1 MWPLRTI
8 AYFILFWLGC
18 VMAIANPIYGVIT
31 YMMVYQA
38 NPTVTWWGLPLTQ
51 IGMRFSLFAASAT
64 MLGLIFG
71 RRRVPQCH
79 PALSLWE
86 MGAIGLVLIAALN
99 LGIGIGIYSSTTY
112 TFDKFWKVVLFVL
125 ILTRMAST
133 RVNFRIVIWT
143 LVAGSFYIGYD
154 AYTAPPTAFVQGRLD
169 RVGGPDF
176 STTSGAA
183 AHMVAMLPLIGAAFL
198 TARRWSYKALAAITG
213 ALTVNAVILCRTRSA
228 FLGLT
233 AGSLAAL
240 LLVPKVKRYRI
251 YMLLILGGAAA
262 FSLTDEHFWDRMA
275 TLSSRQTLE
284 QDMAAVS
291 RKEIWQSAKEMLG
304 DYPLG
309 VGPGNFTRK
318 IGDYN
323 PEHRWRATHNSVVA
337 CFTELGI
344 QGGVLFLILLAGSA
358 RLLQKAKR
366 LAARSDYPVET
377 LIFSYALFVSF
388 VTYVVTALGTQRLY
402 CESFWWVL
410 ALPLCLY
417 RSVAREAFRTA
428 EAPLLVE
435 QEEAIQAD
443 SFHLGRARHVWD

>member
-8 AYFILFWLGC
+8 AYFILFWVGC
-18 VMAIANPIYGVIT
+18 AMAIVNPIYGVVT

-71 RRRVPQCH
+71 RRRVPDVH

-86 MGAIGLVLIAALN
+86 MGVIGLVLIAAFN
-99 LGIGIGIYSSTTY
+99 LMIGIGIFSSTTH
-112 TFDKFWKVVLFVL
+112 TFNKFWKVILFVL
-125 ILTRMAST
+125 VLTRMAST
-133 RVNFRIVIWT
+133 RKNFRIVLWA
-143 LVAGSFYIGYD
+143 LVVGSFYLGYD

-183 AHMVAMLPLIGAAFL
+183 AHMVAMLPIIGAVFL
-198 TARRWSYKALAAITG
+198 TSQRWSSKVFAAVAG

-228 FLGLT
+228 FLGIAVGT
-233 AGSLAAL
+233 LAAI
-240 LLVPKVKRYRI
+240 LLVPKAKRYRV
-251 YMLLILGGAAA
+251 YLLLVLGGVAAY
-262 FSLTDEHFWDRMA
+262 SLTDQYFWDRMA
-275 TLSSRQTLE
+275 TLSSRETLE

-291 RKEIWQSAKEMLG
+291 RKEIWQSAKEMLA

-323 PEHRWRATHNSVVA
+323 PEHRWRATHNSIVA
-337 CFTELGI
+337 CFTELGV
-344 QGGVLFLILLAGSA
+344 QGGVLFLLILAGSV
-358 RLLQKAKR
+358 RLLQKSKR
-366 LAARSDYPVET
+366 LAYRTDQPGET
-377 LIFSYALFVSF
+377 LIFSYALFVA
-388 VTYVVTALGTQRLY
+388 VITYVVTALGTQRLY

-417 RSVAREAFRTA
+417 RSAAREVFRPA
-428 EAPLLVE
+428 EVPLLVE
-435 QEEAIQAD
+435 QAEASEMD
-443 SFHLGRARHVWD
+443 SLPFGRNRHVWN

>member
-8 AYFILFWLGC
+8 AYFLLFWVGC
-18 VMAIANPIYGVIT
+18 AMAIVNPIYGVIT

-51 IGMRFSLFAASAT
+51 IGMRFSLFAALAT

-71 RRRVPQCH
+71 RRRVPECH

-86 MGAIGLVLIAALN
+86 MGVIGLVLIAAFN
-99 LGIGIGIYSSTTY
+99 MGIGIGIYSSTTY
-112 TFDKFWKVVLFVL
+112 TFDKFWKVILFVL

-133 RVNFRIVIWT
+133 RHNLRLVIWT
-143 LVAGSFYIGYD
+143 LVAGSFYLGYD

-169 RVGGPDF
+169 RIGGPDF

-183 AHMVAMLPLIGAAFL
+183 AHMVAMLPIIGAAFL
-198 TARRWSYKALAAITG
+198 TSRRWSSKAFAAVTG
-213 ALTVNAVILCRTRSA
+213 ALMVNAIILCRTRSA
-228 FLGLT
+228 FLGLA
-233 AGSLAAL
+233 AGTIAAV

-251 YMLLILGGAAA
+251 YILLVLGGVAAY
-262 FSLTDEHFWDRMA
+262 SLTDEHFLDRMA
-275 TLSSRQTLE
+275 TLTNRETL
-284 QDMAAVS
+284 QKDAAAVS
-291 RKEIWQSAKEMLG
+291 RKEIWQAAKEMLA

-337 CFTELGI
+337 CFTELGV
-344 QGGVLFLILLAGSA
+344 QGGVLFLMILAGSA

-366 LAARSDYPVET
+366 LAPRTDHPGET
-377 LIFSYALFVSF
+377 LILSYALFVSF

-417 RSVAREAFRTA
+417 RSAAREAFRA
-428 EAPLLVE
+428 DDVPLLVE
-435 QEEAIQAD
+435 QQEA
-443 SFHLGRARHVWD
+443 ARSGGFTGERDHYAWR

>member
-8 AYFILFWLGC
+8 AYFVLFWVGC
-18 VMAIANPIYGVIT
+18 AMAIVNPLYGVIT

-38 NPTVTWWGLPLTQ
+38 NPTVTWWGLPLAQ
-51 IGMRFSLFAASAT
+51 IGMRFSFFAASAT
-64 MLGLIFG
+64 VLGLIFG
-71 RRRVPQCH
+71 RRRVPVCH

-86 MGAIGLVLIAALN
+86 IGAVSLVLIAAFN
-99 LGIGIGIYSSTTY
+99 LGIGIGVYSSTTY
-112 TFDKFWKVVLFVL
+112 TFDKFWKVILFVL

-133 RVNFRIVIWT
+133 RNNLRMILWT

-183 AHMVAMLPLIGAAFL
+183 AHMVAMLPIIGATFL
-198 TARRWSYKALAAITG
+198 TAHRWFYRTFAAVAG

-228 FLGLT
+228 FLGLA
-233 AGSLAAL
+233 AGTLAAL

-251 YMLLILGGAAA
+251 YLLLVLGGVAA
-262 FSLTDEHFWDRMA
+262 FSLTDQHFWDRMA
-275 TLSSRQTLE
+275 TLSNRETLE

-291 RKEIWQSAKEMLG
+291 RKEIWQSAKEMLA

-323 PEHRWRATHNSVVA
+323 PAHRWRATHNSVVA

-344 QGGVLFLILLAGSA
+344 QGGVLFLMILVGSA

-366 LAARSDYPVET
+366 LAHRTDDPGET
-377 LIFSYALFVSF
+377 LILSYALFVSF

-410 ALPLCLY
+410 ALPLCLH
-417 RSVAREAFRTA
+417 RTAAREAFRSA
-428 EAPLLVE
+428 EVPLLVE
-435 QEEAIQAD
+435 QAEAARMEG
-443 SFHLGRARHVWD
+443 FAFGRNRHAWG